1 MVLIILL
8 CLILSGVGT
17 AHRVC
22 IIGSGIGGTST
33 VKFLRDLNPSVE
45 LHVFEQHDRIGG
57 RLLTIELDDPSKTI
71 NAGGSII
78 HKDNHYIVS
87 FAQELG
93 LEIEKP
99 PSQSSA
105 IYDGQ
110 SFVFESSRVEVVDMG
125 RILWRYGNDISRMQK
140 ILNDFKIEFEKI
152 YEQQAAGVAYTS
164 PIDLLKD
171 SSKLILCLKYDD

>member
-33 VKFLRDLNPSVE
+33 VKFLRDLSPSVE
-45 LHVFEQHDRIGG
+45 LHVFERDDRIGG
-57 RLLTIELDDPSKTI
+57 RLLTIELGDPPKSI

-78 HKDNHYIVS
+78 HKDNHYIAS
-87 FAQELG
+87 FVQELG
-93 LEIEKP
+93 LGIEMP
-99 PSQSSA
+99 PAMTSA

-110 SFVFESSRVEVVDMG
+110 SFIFESSGVEVVDMG
-125 RILWRYGNDISRMQK
+125 KILWRYGNDISRMQK
-140 ILNDFKIEFEKI
+140 ILNDFKVDFERI
-152 YEQQAAGVAYTS
+152 YEQQAAGIAYTS